1 MRNYGIEDNWLIED
15 LPQWDWSNRKKYS
28 NWMAIVTRDEKGN
41 EHRSYL
47 PFSKNEDEYFN
58 LCTVNEGDILVVGCY
73 NRRKS
78 RGETRM
84 YYAVFGKSK
93 DTITMEEYTT
103 YRKAKKGL
111 LEKEGTVENM

>member
-1 MRNYGIEDNWLIED
+1 
-15 LPQWDWSNRKKYS
+15 
-28 NWMAIVTRDEKGN
+28 
-41 EHRSYL
+41 
-47 PFSKNEDEYFN
+47 
-58 LCTVNEGDILVVGCY
+58 
-73 NRRKS
+73 
-78 RGETRM
+78 M